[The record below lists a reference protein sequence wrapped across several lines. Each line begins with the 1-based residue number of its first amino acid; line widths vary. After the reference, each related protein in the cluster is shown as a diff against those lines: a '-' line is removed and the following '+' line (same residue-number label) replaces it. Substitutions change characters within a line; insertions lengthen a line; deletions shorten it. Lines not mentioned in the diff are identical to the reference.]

1 MSRTVRMVGLNQ
13 YIKAVQKK
21 PAQVEQAVDREIKLS
36 SLRIE
41 KKSKQQ
47 SPFDTGWLSNNIY
60 ANVVRSMVTEVVSPV
75 EYSIFIELGTRFM
88 MAQPFL
94 FPALKADWPLLQKR
108 LNKLMRG

>member
-1 MSRTVRMVGLNQ
+1 MSKTVRMVGLNQ

-47 SPFDTGWLSNNIY
+47 APFDTGWLSNNIY
-60 ANVVRSMVTEVVSPV
+60 ANVVRSMVAEVVSPV

-108 LNKLMRG
+108 LNKIMRG

>member
-60 ANVVRSMVTEVVSPV
+60 ANVVRSMVPEVVSPV
-75 EYSIFIELGTRFM
+75 EYSIFTELGTRFM

-108 LNKLMRG
+108 LNKIMRG

>member
-1 MSRTVRMVGLNQ
+1 
-13 YIKAVQKK
+13 
-21 PAQVEQAVDREIKLS
+21 VDREIKLS

-47 SPFDTGWLSNNIY
+47 APFDTGWLSDNIY
-60 ANVVRSMVTEVVSPV
+60 ANVVRSMVTEVISPM
-75 EYSIFIELGTRFM
+75 EYSIFVELGTRNM

-108 LNKLMRG
+108 LNKIMRG

>member
-1 MSRTVRMVGLNQ
+1 MAGLNQ

-60 ANVVRSMVTEVVSPV
+60 ANVVRSMVAEVVSPV

>member
-60 ANVVRSMVTEVVSPV
+60 ANVVRSMVSEVISPV
-75 EYSIFIELGTRFM
+75 EYSIFVELGTRNM

-94 FPALKADWPLLQKR
+94 FPALKADWPLLKQR
-108 LNKLMRG
+108 LNKIMRG

>member
-47 SPFDTGWLSNNIY
+47 APFDTGWLSNNIY
-60 ANVVRSMVTEVVSPV
+60 ANVVRSMVAEVVSPV

>member
-60 ANVVRSMVTEVVSPV
+60 ANVVRSMVAEVVSPV
-75 EYSIFIELGTRFM
+75 EYSIFIELGTRFIM
-88 MAQPFL
+88 TQPFL

-108 LNKLMRG
+108 LNKIMRG

>member
-36 SLRIE
+36 GLRIE

-60 ANVVRSMVTEVVSPV
+60 ANVVRSMVAEVVSPV

-108 LNKLMRG
+108 LNKIMRG

>member
-1 MSRTVRMVGLNQ
+1 MVGLNQ

-60 ANVVRSMVTEVVSPV
+60 ANVVRSMVSEVVSPV

>member
-60 ANVVRSMVTEVVSPV
+60 ANVVRSMAAEVVSPA

-108 LNKLMRG
+108 LNKIMRG

>member
-60 ANVVRSMVTEVVSPV
+60 ANVVRSMVSEVISPV
-75 EYSIFIELGTRFM
+75 EYSIFVELGTRNM

-108 LNKLMRG
+108 LNKIMRG

>member
-60 ANVVRSMVTEVVSPV
+60 ANVVRSMVAEVVSPV

-94 FPALKADWPLLQKR
+94 FPALKADWHLLQKR

>member
-60 ANVVRSMVTEVVSPV
+60 ANVVRSMVSEVSFG
-75 EYSIFIELGTRFM
+75 SIRNNM
-88 MAQPFL
+88 
-94 FPALKADWPLLQKR
+94 ALKLLNCRDYILFYFTRKPFINSCNFSTQPL
-108 LNKLMRG
+108 

>member
-60 ANVVRSMVTEVVSPV
+60 ANVVRSMVAEVVSPV
-75 EYSIFIELGTRFM
+75 EYSIFIELGTRVM

>member
-60 ANVVRSMVTEVVSPV
+60 ANVVRSMVSEVVSPV

>member
-60 ANVVRSMVTEVVSPV
+60 ANVVRSMVSEVISPV